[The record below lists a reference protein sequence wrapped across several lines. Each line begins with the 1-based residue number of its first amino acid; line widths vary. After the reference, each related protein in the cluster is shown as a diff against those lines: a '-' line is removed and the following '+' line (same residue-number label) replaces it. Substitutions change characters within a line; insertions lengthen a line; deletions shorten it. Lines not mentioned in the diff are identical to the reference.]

1 MTRIL
6 LSGET
11 RLGTSEFQFNFES
24 LTSNRISVIGPN
36 GSGKTTLLRLLAG
49 HERLYSGTLEIDSVI
64 YDDSTFINFIPPHQR
79 GLVLQHQ
86 DGSIFPHL
94 TVEDNVAFPYRSTK
108 TSKRK
113 ARLLAQETL
122 KAFNLIGIRGKYPDS
137 LSGGQVARTSLARS
151 ISSKPGLLM
160 LDEPTSALDIESVN
174 QVHPLLQNLDT
185 TIILVSHS
193 PIEVLKLSSFVIA
206 VEDKQIVQYGKLE
219 TVASRPA
226 TPWLSKFFDLN
237 LISGRATGFD
247 FTTKTGAAL
256 QLAEPHS
263 GEVEISFPS
272 SAVSLHLN
280 PPTGSPRNKW
290 QVTVTGLT
298 RVNNLVKVQLS
309 GAFNCYATITVAS
322 FEELKIALGNE
333 LWASAKA
340 TELNVL
346 PKIIPART

>member
-1 MTRIL
+1 MKKVLR
-6 LSGET
+6 
-11 RLGTSEFQFNFES
+11 NES
-24 LTSNRISVIGPN
+24 YHI
-36 GSGKTTLLRLLAG
+36 
-49 HERLYSGTLEIDSVI
+49 
-64 YDDSTFINFIPPHQR
+64 
-79 GLVLQHQ
+79 
-86 DGSIFPHL
+86 
-94 TVEDNVAFPYRSTK
+94 AFPF
-108 TSKRK
+108 
-113 ARLLAQETL
+113 L
-122 KAFNLIGIRGKYPDS
+122 NS
-137 LSGGQVARTSLARS
+137 LRIWLHSAIV
-151 ISSKPGLLM
+151 
-160 LDEPTSALDIESVN
+160 LDNLDIESVN

-247 FTTKTGAAL
+247 FITKTGAAL

-298 RVNNLVKVQLS
+298 RVDNLVKVQLS
-309 GAFNCYATITVAS
+309 GALTAMHRLQS
-322 FEELKIALGNE
+322 LHLKNWKL
-333 LWASAKA
+333 
-340 TELNVL
+340 
-346 PKIIPART
+346 R